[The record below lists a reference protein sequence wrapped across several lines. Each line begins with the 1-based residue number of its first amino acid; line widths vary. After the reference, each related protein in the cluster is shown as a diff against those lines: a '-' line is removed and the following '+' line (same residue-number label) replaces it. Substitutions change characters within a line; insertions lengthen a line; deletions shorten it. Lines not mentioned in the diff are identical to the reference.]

1 MDDTPKPVVEH
12 LDELRKR
19 LFWIVGTWVLLSAL
33 AGFWVKDVF
42 EVLMGPAVHAVREH
56 GRTLIA
62 IAPSELFMTY
72 VKTALLA
79 GFLGAMPM
87 ILYQAWSFVAPGLYP
102 NERRLALPFVL
113 ISTALF
119 AAGCAFGYYAAFPQ
133 MFQWFLGLEADYVQ
147 TMWTTQTVFGFM
159 SQMYL
164 AFGLAFELPVVLV
177 LLAVAG
183 VVTPAGLASWRKYAI
198 LVMFIVAAVLTPS
211 PDAVSQII
219 LALPLCLLYESSIWV
234 SRMLIGRRERTA
246 GLPAPR
252 GT

>member
-1 MDDTPKPVVEH
+1 MDDTPKPIVEH

-19 LFWIVGTWVLLSAL
+19 LFWILGTWAVLSAL
-33 AGFWVKDVF
+33 AGFHVKGTF

-87 ILYQAWSFVAPGLYP
+87 LLYQAWSFVAPGLYP

-113 ISTALF
+113 ISSLLF

-133 MFQWFLGLEADYVQ
+133 MFDWFLGLEADYVQ

-183 VVTPAGLASWRKYAI
+183 VVTPAALASWRKYAI

-219 LALPLCLLYESSIWV
+219 LAVPLCLLYESSIWV
-234 SRMLIGRRERTA
+234 SRILSGRRQSAER
-246 GLPAPR
+246 LPATR